1 MYYSLNLWIQS
12 IVYTS
17 GGTVALTGFFGGDLC
32 GSTAIVYTYACYI
45 KKKSCLV
52 CRRIVYNIHDI
63 FVLVLKQELS
73 DESNS

>member
-45 KKKSCLV
+45 KKNHV
-52 CRRIVYNIHDI
+52 
-63 FVLVLKQELS
+63 
-73 DESNS
+73 